1 MAFTRQNVVTTS
13 TFTTGGVTETSS
25 VPTFTQWENT
35 SNASGF
41 EWNLGNKWTLN
52 VNTDESVLGFKYN
65 NVTAFSINQSGILG
79 IDLSVDATG
88 DKLTL
93 SNLTELPAASS
104 YSDGEMIR
112 MSGELYILE
121 NE

>member
-35 SNASGF
+35 STTSGF
-41 EWNLGNKWTLN
+41 EWKLGNKWTLN
-52 VNTDESVLGFKYN
+52 VNTDESVLAFKYN
-65 NVTAFSINQSGILG
+65 NATAFSMNQSGILG
-79 IDLSVDATG
+79 IDLSVEASG